1 MRGGRETTPSLSLTC
16 VVPMSS
22 LAPSILLMLQA
33 ADSAGTRIVLEH
45 TWLDTAAGVAQSL
58 VSILVV
64 VMLIVGVLLLYAL
77 KKSIDE
83 LSKLI
88 KNAYEPLKS
97 AIAEAREVTG
107 EVRTLAKGLKA
118 PVEKASET
126 ITEASERVRAAMDVA
141 EGRLARLD
149 ALVDIAQEEAEGV
162 VLGAASLLRG
172 VKAGGRVVQR
182 SFGLISGNA
191 RNEQPDD
198 EESDDIDFEDEDEIV
213 EEGDDEAETAP
224 SRVASH
230 EGSGEDEDEDE
241 NEEQIDDTDDADD
254 TDGAARFA
262 ANGEAPTDSAFAETP
277 RIRRRTRARR

>member
-191 RNEQPDD
+191 RDEQPDD

-213 EEGDDEAETAP
+213 EEGDDEEETVA

-230 EGSGEDEDEDE
+230 DGSVEDE
-241 NEEQIDDTDDADD
+241 EEEPIDDTDQADDADD
-254 TDGAARFA
+254 AAHSA
-262 ANGEAPTDSAFAETP
+262 ANGEAPSDSVYSEAP

>member
-1 MRGGRETTPSLSLTC
+1 
-16 VVPMSS
+16 MSS
-22 LAPSILLMLQA
+22 LAPSILFLLQA
-33 ADSAGTRIVLEH
+33 ADSAGTRVVLEH

-88 KNAYEPLKS
+88 QNAYEPLKT

-162 VLGAASLLRG
+162 VIGAASLLRG

-182 SFGLISGNA
+182 SLGLLAGSA
-191 RNEQPDD
+191 RNGDGADEDTGDD
-198 EESDDIDFEDEDEIV
+198 DVEGADDDDAIEASDEGDDALDEIV
-213 EEGDDEAETAP
+213 DEGAAEDGTD
-224 SRVASH
+224 SRSVTS
-230 EGSGEDEDEDE
+230 
-241 NEEQIDDTDDADD
+241 DADD
-254 TDGAARFA
+254 DKEELGADDPSL
-262 ANGEAPTDSAFAETP
+262 EAP